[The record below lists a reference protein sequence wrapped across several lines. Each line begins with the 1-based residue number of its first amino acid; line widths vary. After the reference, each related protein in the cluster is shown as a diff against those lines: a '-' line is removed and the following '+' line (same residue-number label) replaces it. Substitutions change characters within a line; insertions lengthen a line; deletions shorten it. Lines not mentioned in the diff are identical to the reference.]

1 MGTKKISIRRECG
14 RGEPLQPKE
23 QYCGSGRVR
32 RVEGVFSSNRVLVT
46 HREMDQISNYV
57 KDNREIGFS
66 LLQEVVT
73 NMKREK
79 LHWILWRWFGMEISV

>member
-1 MGTKKISIRRECG
+1 M
-14 RGEPLQPKE
+14 
-23 QYCGSGRVR
+23 
-32 RVEGVFSSNRVLVT
+32 EGVFSSNRILVT
-46 HREMDQISNYV
+46 HSEIDQIGNYV

-79 LHWILWRWFGMEISV
+79 LHWFGMEISV